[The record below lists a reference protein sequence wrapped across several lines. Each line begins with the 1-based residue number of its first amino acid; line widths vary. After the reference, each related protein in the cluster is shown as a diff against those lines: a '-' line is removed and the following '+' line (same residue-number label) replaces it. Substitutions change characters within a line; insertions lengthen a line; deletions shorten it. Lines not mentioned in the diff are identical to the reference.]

1 MIKHV
6 VLLNWKEGV
15 TQQQIDSL
23 TAGFAALPNKI
34 SEIKTYQ
41 FGADAAI
48 FKGNASY
55 ALVAEFE
62 SEEDLKVYAR
72 HPDHQALLADL
83 AGPMLESFQSVQFVV
98 D

>member
-1 MIKHV
+1 MHRVALV
-6 VLLNWKEGV
+6 VRSSGPLVVAVAE
-15 TQQQIDSL
+15 
-23 TAGFAALPNKI
+23 
-34 SEIKTYQ
+34 Q

-72 HPDHQALLADL
+72 HPEHQALLADL